1 MRAGGPRL
9 HLRTSAA
16 ILGGMWR
23 IVLVAAS
30 TVPLASCASKHAH
43 PEQYGAMRAV
53 MREGQ
58 TEARVTVCD
67 VADGRTRFGVGALE
81 GLSGEVTIDSGE
93 VWVSRVEAGKPVTT
107 GPGCTPTD
115 RATLL
120 SVGSIENPV
129 TSTIEIAMADES
141 LEEAIGR
148 AGALVGMPRE
158 PFMFAI
164 DATATMLRAH
174 VIAGTCAHADPNAE
188 AFRLSIDVPLQIR
201 IVGLYAAGAPGVLTH
216 HGSNVHMHAIFVHM
230 GQRMTA
236 HIDSI
241 ALAAGARLSVPG
253 NAHEARAERDFPGT
267 ADRSHECRRAIRF
280 GTVLAQGSK

>member
-1 MRAGGPRL
+1 MRQRREAAFASCGAPALLSSSRL
-9 HLRTSAA
+9 HWRKSAVILRGMCRLTLASAA
-16 ILGGMWR
+16 IAM
-23 IVLVAAS
+23 
-30 TVPLASCASKHAH
+30 LASCTSQRTP
-43 PEQYGAMRAV
+43 PEQYGAMREV
-53 MREGQ
+53 MRKGK

-67 VADGRTRFGVGALE
+67 VADGHARFGVGALE

-93 VWVSRVEAGKPVTT
+93 VWVSRVEVGKAVTT
-107 GPGCTPTD
+107 GPGCTSTD

-129 TSTIEIAMADES
+129 TSTIKIAAADES

-148 AGALVGMPRE
+148 AAALVGMPRE

-174 VIAGTCAHADPNAE
+174 VIAGTCAHADPSAD
-188 AFRLSIDVPLQIR
+188 ALRLSIDVPLQVR
-201 IVGLYAAGAPGVLTH
+201 VVGLYAEGAPGVLTH
-216 HGSNVHMHAIFVHM
+216 HGSSVHMHAIFVHA

-241 ALAAGARLSVPG
+241 ALAAGASLTVPG
-253 NAHEARAERDFPGT
+253 MARDAGEHRN
-267 ADRSHECRRAIRF
+267 R
-280 GTVLAQGSK
+280 